1 MKQYEKLLMQQN
13 EVYTL
18 YKNYTS
24 DIMQA
29 LKEKIDENKKL
40 KEKININEKEID
52 SLKNQIIIKDKEIDN
67 QYKKIQ
73 EFEQKAQGL
82 KSESIIKI
90 EECEEDI
97 IDEIESAYLRDDKDL
112 KNEIRE
118 KISKIEEGFKGI
130 SLNKIKKAKDKLY
143 SFNEKEDVLDFLT
156 NYKLSDDLIDE
167 KQVNSL
173 LFISLFYGILADVLR
188 LSPYLKEYINV
199 KKDILVLLR
208 LMYSE
213 KKVKS
218 NEMVSIPVKKFISH
232 KGSILSELDDV
243 IRDKVITLIKE
254 MYKCYSDYAVMY
266 NKGINKCLNDNFEV
280 KNREIFIKV
289 KKDNEVKYICTLV
302 NACIKCNL
310 PYISNKKMK
319 KLSSHLN
326 EYSFVIKELQ
336 MKVEESKEEIKSER
350 IKEYENIISS
360 FRIGNHLE
368 SLRYLNELLGSRKV
382 IARLNKIQLTTLLFI
397 TYYLKGR
404 NYTPSELLRKINFT
418 DTDYEKHIYEKLI
431 NLNDF
436 RNYLDVYKNKL
447 ILIDERVKDKIIRE
461 LQQSALRIN
470 ERKNKVTTND
480 LGNNLNEES
489 ELKKLGYSSSLSRVE
504 RWNILKNKAI
514 PKLGKV
520 KVESH
525 IRWLIKMNINRA
537 NRSNA
542 VNEWQ
547 HDLEK
552 LLKMK

>member
-547 HDLEK
+547 YDLEK